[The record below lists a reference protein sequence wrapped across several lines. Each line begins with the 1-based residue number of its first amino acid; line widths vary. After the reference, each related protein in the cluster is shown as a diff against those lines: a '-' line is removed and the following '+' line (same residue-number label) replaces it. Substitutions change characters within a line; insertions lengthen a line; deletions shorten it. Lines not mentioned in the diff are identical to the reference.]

1 MKGNL
6 LSWLAKFLGPAALQ
20 LGARLLRPAAVR
32 LLLGLLVAGLT
43 LLGVQ
48 QVGVEVLAECLK
60 L

>member
-1 MKGNL
+1 M
-6 LSWLAKFLGPAALQ
+6 SWLAKFLGPAALQ